1 MSQLVWLVTG
11 CSSGFG
17 SEFVHQI
24 LSRGDKIIA
33 TARNS
38 ARIQVLASQGA
49 SVLELDV
56 TDTQDSIDQT
66 IAKAIAIYGHIDV
79 LVNNAGFVAA
89 GSWEDLS
96 YDDFLSSLETNVFGP
111 IKVTRAVLPHMRARK
126 SGTMFDRQIPHRS
139 LPCFLVF
146 VFDNDMKM
154 LRSRLRWKYTEDDV
168 AEAILDVTDNGFSPP
183 QAAHRRGVPRRT
195 LIDRLHGRGA
205 VKEQIHPHRRLSKRQ
220 EDRLAFWILRQE
232 SLGYAPSHSQIR
244 ACVMGLLRQQG
255 EHPNLGRNWVIKFIN
270 RRADLKTKMGRR
282 QEAKRFDSFTPKAV
296 HWYFDIRDG
305 QYGWIKPENT
315 VNVDEGGIM
324 TGFGLDSL
332 VVGSADPKRKA
343 FLKGP
348 QTRNWTSFIEA
359 VTADGRALVP
369 GIIFKGK
376 ELQKQWFLEEFR
388 QIADWYYITSP
399 NGWTDDHIGIEW
411 LERVYLPQTTPAD
424 ESDARLIISYGHG
437 SHATPLD
444 NGVFNALKAAYRREL
459 ERFAS
464 LTDSAPMDK
473 VNFIRAYA
481 KARRVGMT
489 KKNILSGWR
498 VTGNWPI
505 SRAKALRHPEIQ
517 QDRPNGSPRVTP
529 EPRPYLGSDDTPQ
542 TSRQIR
548 DLGLNK
554 TPKTR
559 RRYNVIAKGF
569 EAHQQTVAAHTQRIA
584 SLEEELAR
592 LKRGKKRKA
601 VPNPN
606 KRFMTLGETLAGKE
620 SIPEGATRYT
630 PIGVEFISS
639 SEQESASEAGS
650 VIEVREENI
659 PHQPT
664 RRSQRIVKKTRVQ

>member
-1 MSQLVWLVTG
+1 MVTNLLTA
-11 CSSGFG
+11 
-17 SEFVHQI
+17 
-24 LSRGDKIIA
+24 LSR
-33 TARNS
+33 
-38 ARIQVLASQGA
+38 
-49 SVLELDV
+49 
-56 TDTQDSIDQT
+56 
-66 IAKAIAIYGHIDV
+66 HI
-79 LVNNAGFVAA
+79 GYYR
-89 GSWEDLS
+89 SW
-96 YDDFLSSLETNVFGP
+96 P
-111 IKVTRAVLPHMRARK
+111 
-126 SGTMFDRQIPHRS
+126 
-139 LPCFLVF
+139 
-146 VFDNDMKM
+146 
-154 LRSRLRWKYTEDDV
+154 
-168 AEAILDVTDNGFSPP
+168 
-183 QAAHRRGVPRRT
+183 
-195 LIDRLHGRGA
+195 
-205 VKEQIHPHRRLSKRQ
+205 
-220 EDRLAFWILRQE
+220 
-232 SLGYAPSHSQIR
+232 
-244 ACVMGLLRQQG
+244 
-255 EHPNLGRNWVIKFIN
+255 
-270 RRADLKTKMGRR
+270 
-282 QEAKRFDSFTPKAV
+282 FTPKAV
-296 HWYFDIRDG
+296 YWYFDIRDG

-315 VNVDEGGIM
+315 VSVDEGGIM
-324 TGFGLDSL
+324 TGFGKYSPLLLVDSL

-376 ELQKQWFLEEFR
+376 ELQKQWFLDEFK

-399 NGWTDDHIGIEW
+399 NGWTDDHISIEW
-411 LERVYLPQTTPAD
+411 LERMVTEAMQLYVLHFPHLTISAEWWKDEWMATCFLNNVYCCYLPAHC
-424 ESDARLIISYGHG
+424 SHG
-437 SHATPLD
+437 LQPLG

-505 SRAKALRHPEIQ
+505 SRSKALRHPEIQ
-517 QDRPNGSPRVTP
+517 QGRPNSGPRVTP

-569 EAHQQTVAAHTQRIA
+569 EAQQQTVAAHTQRIA

-606 KRFMTLGETLAGKE
+606 RRFMTLGETLAVGE
-620 SIPEGATRYT
+620 AIPEGETQNESVV
-630 PIGVEFISS
+630 VEFVCSDERE
-639 SEQESASEAGS
+639 SESEASS
-650 VIEVREENI
+650 VIEV
-659 PHQPT
+659 
-664 RRSQRIVKKTRVQ
+664 

>member
-1 MSQLVWLVTG
+1 MIG
-11 CSSGFG
+11 CY
-17 SEFVHQI
+17 
-24 LSRGDKIIA
+24 
-33 TARNS
+33 
-38 ARIQVLASQGA
+38 
-49 SVLELDV
+49 
-56 TDTQDSIDQT
+56 DS
-66 IAKAIAIYGHIDV
+66 
-79 LVNNAGFVAA
+79 
-89 GSWEDLS
+89 DL
-96 YDDFLSSLETNVFGP
+96 
-111 IKVTRAVLPHMRARK
+111 I
-126 SGTMFDRQIPHRS
+126 
-139 LPCFLVF
+139 
-146 VFDNDMKM
+146 
-154 LRSRLRWKYTEDDV
+154 RLCGKYTEDDI

-183 QAAHRRGVPRRT
+183 QAAHRQGVPQRT

-244 ACVMGLLRQQG
+244 ACVIGLLRQQG
-255 EHPNLGRNWVIKFIN
+255 EHLDLGRNWVNKFIN

-324 TGFGLDSL
+324 TGFGKHIPLSL
-332 VVGSADPKRKA
+332 V
-343 FLKGP
+343 
-348 QTRNWTSFIEA
+348 N
-359 VTADGRALVP
+359 
-369 GIIFKGK
+369 
-376 ELQKQWFLEEFR
+376 
-388 QIADWYYITSP
+388 
-399 NGWTDDHIGIEW
+399 
-411 LERVYLPQTTPAD
+411 
-424 ESDARLIISYGHG
+424 
-437 SHATPLD
+437 PLD

-481 KARRVGMT
+481 KARRVRIT

-517 QDRPNGSPRVTP
+517 QDGPNGNPRVTP
-529 EPRPYLGSDDTPQ
+529 EPRPYLGSDDMPQ

-584 SLEEELAR
+584 RLEEELAR
-592 LKRGKKRKA
+592 LTRGKKRKA

-620 SIPEGATRYT
+620 SIPEGATRYM
-630 PIGVEFISS
+630 PVGVEFVSS
-639 SEQESASEAGS
+639 SEQESESEAGS

-659 PHQPT
+659 PH
-664 RRSQRIVKKTRVQ
+664 